1 MAKNASSTTL
11 DRIVEYESE
20 NLVGELD
27 QLSQ

>member
-11 DRIVEYESE
+11 DRIFEHESE